1 MAHCL
6 FISEIQLSIFQW
18 IFVLDTSH
26 EKHTAQATLA
36 ALARTCSAFR
46 DIALDVL
53 WQQFGTIARAIQC
66 MPHDLWGGDLN
77 TRSESGCICLKLHR
91 HLTKDDWNFFRKYA
105 LRIRHLSLATQDV
118 RRGKTLIVD
127 IDDEL
132 LACLA
137 SMDATQPLLPNLTS
151 LEWIIYDER
160 DLRLIRRIMTK
171 SLTSLFLEVWAISP
185 VPNLQQFISSI
196 APACP
201 SLRKLT
207 VHSVALSSHLRYSV
221 SQTLCHLHHLTTI
234 HCGVLDAEV
243 FDHMSR
249 LPSLIELKFALQPNT
264 EFQNELLFEQL
275 QVLDVHAQDIA
286 SAVDLVSR
294 MRNKLT
300 TLSIFSDDHTGA
312 SVLAR
317 LFHRL
322 STSVSHYSLR
332 RLQIMVAE
340 RPPHDSFSVLKLE
353 DLQPL
358 LSFNQITHV
367 HLDVGCG
374 IALDDVAALELSQ
387 SWPNIVQ
394 LMLNKFLE
402 TPLPSSMSPIGLL
415 CFLKHCPNLME
426 LTLEIDFSFIEE
438 QDDRSHYWV
447 GDTSHQHLSVF
458 DVTYSKIH
466 DAAKVAAFL
475 SGVLPRTVHV
485 LYSWIHALDDQR
497 EYAERWNEAS
507 RLFMRMKK

>member
-1 MAHCL
+1 
-6 FISEIQLSIFQW
+6 
-18 IFVLDTSH
+18 VLDNSH
-26 EKHTAQATLA
+26 GKHTAQATLA
-36 ALARTCSAFR
+36 ALARTCSAFH
-46 DIALDVL
+46 DIALDIL

-66 MPHDLWGGDLN
+66 MPHDSWGGDMSK
-77 TRSESGCICLKLHR
+77 SESGCICLKLHR
-91 HLTKDDWNFFRKYA
+91 HLTKDDWNIFRRYA

-137 SMDATQPLLPNLTS
+137 SMDPTQPLLPNLTS

-160 DLRLIRRIMTK
+160 DLRLIRRIITN

-185 VPNLQQFISSI
+185 VPDLQQFISSI
-196 APACP
+196 APTCP
-201 SLRKLT
+201 SLQNFT
-207 VHSVALSSHLRYSV
+207 VHSVALSSHLRDSV
-221 SQTLCHLHHLTTI
+221 SQTLRHLHNLTTI
-234 HCGVLDAEV
+234 HCGILDAEV
-243 FDHMSR
+243 MDHLSR
-249 LPSLIELKFALQPNT
+249 LPSLLELKFALQPDAQ
-264 EFQNELLFEQL
+264 FQNELLFEQL
-275 QVLDVHAQDIA
+275 QVLDVHAQDIS

-300 TLSIFSDDHTGA
+300 NLSIFSDDHTGA
-312 SVLAR
+312 SVLAH
-317 LFHRL
+317 LFRRL

-332 RLQIMVAE
+332 RFQIMVAE
-340 RPPHDSFSVLKLE
+340 RPPQDSFSVLNLE
-353 DLQPL
+353 DLHPL
-358 LSFNQITHV
+358 LSFNRLTHV

-374 IALDDVAALELSQ
+374 ISLDDVAALELAQ
-387 SWPNIVQ
+387 AWPNIVQ

-415 CFLKHCPNLME
+415 CFLKHCSNLME

-438 QDDRSHYWV
+438 QDDQWYHWL
-447 GDTSHQHLSVF
+447 GDTTHGHLSVF

-466 DAAKVAAFL
+466 DATKVAAFL
-475 SGVLPRTVHV
+475 SCVLPRTVHV

-507 RLFMRMKK
+507 RLFKRIQKEQLLITRYH